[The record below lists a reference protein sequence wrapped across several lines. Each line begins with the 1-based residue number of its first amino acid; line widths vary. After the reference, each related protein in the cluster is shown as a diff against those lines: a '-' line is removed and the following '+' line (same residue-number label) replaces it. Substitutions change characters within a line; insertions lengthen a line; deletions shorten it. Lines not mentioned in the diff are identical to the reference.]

1 MMRVNSIR
9 ELKESAAKPVASSF
23 AKKALF
29 AALAKM
35 SVGRLIITEDGQH
48 TAFGEPAELAQ
59 ITARIDIHDAGVY
72 PAVLQ
77 KGMVGC
83 GEAYINQCWSTPDLL
98 SVIRLMAKN
107 MHALQVL
114 DNKSPIAAML
124 LKIYGWLHINDI
136 KGSRRNISAH
146 YDLGNEF
153 FSLFLDS
160 SMMYSS
166 AVYTDEAQTLEAA
179 AEYKL
184 ELICQK
190 LQLTP
195 DDHLLEIGT
204 GWGGFACYAAQHYGC
219 KVTTTTISQEQFN
232 KAQERVVE
240 QGLQDKVT
248 VLLQDYRL
256 LEGTYDKLVSIEM
269 IEAVGHQFYD
279 EYFAKC
285 SSLLKSEGQM
295 LLQSI
300 LVSDQRYD
308 EARKNIDFIKRFIF
322 PGGCLPSHSVIV
334 DRVAQHT
341 DMQIM
346 AIQDITYDYAKTLAN
361 WRERFHA
368 ALPQVRLQGF
378 SEEFIRLWDF
388 YFCYCQGGFMERTI
402 HTAQIVMTKPQWR
415 DSRYP
420 G

>member
-1 MMRVNSIR
+1 MRVNSIR
-9 ELKESAAKPVASSF
+9 DLKESTAKPVASSF

-29 AALAKM
+29 AALGKM
-35 SVGRLIITEDGQH
+35 TIGRLIITENDEH
-48 TAFGEPAELAQ
+48 TAFGEPAEAAQ
-59 ITARIDIHDAGVY
+59 ITARIDIHDAAVY

-83 GEAYINQCWSTPDLL
+83 GEAYIQQLWTTPDLL
-98 SVIRLMAKN
+98 NVIRLMAKN
-107 MHALQVL
+107 MHALQLL
-114 DNKSPIAAML
+114 DKKSPFATMA
-124 LKIYGWLHINDI
+124 LKIYGWLHVNDI

-146 YDLGNEF
+146 YDLGNDF

-160 SMMYSS
+160 AMMYSS
-166 AVYTDEAQTLEAA
+166 AVYADDIDTLEAA

-184 ELICQK
+184 KLICEK
-190 LQLTP
+190 LDLSEEE
-195 DDHLLEIGT
+195 HLLEIGT

-232 KAQERVVE
+232 KAQERVME
-240 QGLQDKVT
+240 YRLQDKVT

-269 IEAVGHQFYD
+269 IEAVGHEFYD

-285 SSLLKSEGQM
+285 SSLLKPEGQM

-322 PGGCLPSHSVIV
+322 PGGCLPSHSVIAGC
-334 DRVAQHT
+334 VAQHT

-346 AIQDITYDYAKTLAN
+346 AIQDITYDYAKTLAA
-361 WRERFHA
+361 WRERFLGV
-368 ALPQVRLQGF
+368 LPQVRLQGF

-415 DSRYP
+415 DPHYP
-420 G
+420 N